1 MKKIYSKFTKE
12 RDRRFQI
19 ETAIYVTE
27 DGKKAISKR
36 ALLPEGQE
44 HIDNMYQNY
53 QYFKEQGICL
63 LTPCR
68 MEHKAVF
75 FDFVTGDSYYTQ
87 ILQALENKDQD
98 RLQLV
103 LEKYKDIF
111 ETMYPA
117 QTPFEKTES
126 FVSVFGNI
134 DIPSEMSA
142 VKKLNIDLTFDNLV
156 ENGEN
161 TNILD
166 YEWIFDFPVPVKF
179 SIYRALFAIALKHK
193 AALNKLMT
201 EDELFEYF
209 NISKEE
215 RKIFAQ
221 MNDGFMFYVEGK
233 DYSYSRTL
241 NQYKQEVYYFDEE
254 MKTEP
259 SYAQIYL
266 DRGMGYSEENSRM
279 FPILKEQ
286 REVELEMTLDPL
298 HMPREIRI
306 DPLNTSV
313 MIRMIYMEADTTEGI
328 RKITIEQT
336 EQNANTCAGNDLVF
350 KSSDPQILL
359 RVLEGEQWTS
369 IRIKYEILFFEL
381 KNAEPYLQLCKK
393 REEEL
398 KEKIEEQGQLLHASA
413 KRFVEL
419 EELLQLYKDKLNY
432 IENTRA
438 YRSLLKQ
445 KVEQIHLWDKLKEQD
460 N

>member
-44 HIDNMYQNY
+44 HIDNIYQNY

-279 FPILKEQ
+279 FPILKGQ

-369 IRIKYEILFFEL
+369 IRIKYEILFSEL

-398 KEKIEEQGQLLHASA
+398 KEKIEEQGHLLHASA

>member
-161 TNILD
+161 TIILD

-209 NISKEE
+209 NISIEE

-369 IRIKYEILFFEL
+369 IRIKYEILFSEL

>member
-12 RDRRFQI
+12 RDKRFQI

-27 DGKKAISKR
+27 NGKKAISKR

-44 HIDNMYQNY
+44 HIENMYQNY
-53 QYFKEQGICL
+53 QYFKGQGVCL

-68 MEHKAVF
+68 IENKAVF
-75 FDFVTGDSYYTQ
+75 FDFITGDSYYTQ
-87 ILQALENKDQD
+87 ILQALENKDQA
-98 RLQLV
+98 RLQDV
-103 LEKYKDIF
+103 LEKYKNIF
-111 ETMYPA
+111 DTMYHEQA
-117 QTPFEKTES
+117 PFEKTEK
-126 FVSVFGNI
+126 FVSIFGDM
-134 DIPSEMSA
+134 DIPAEMLS
-142 VKKLNIDLTFDNLV
+142 VKRLNIDLTFDNLV
-156 ENGEN
+156 ESGEN
-161 TNILD
+161 TFVLD
-166 YEWIFDFPVPVKF
+166 YEWIFDFPIPVKF
-179 SIYRALFAIALKHK
+179 AIYRALFAVALKHK
-193 AALNKLMT
+193 ATLNKLMT
-201 EDELFEYF
+201 ENELFDYF
-209 NISKEE
+209 DIHEE
-215 RKIFAQ
+215 DRKLFAK
-221 MNDGFMFYVEGK
+221 MNDGFMHYVEGK
-233 DYSYSRTL
+233 DYSYSRIL

-254 MKTEP
+254 MKTES
-259 SYAQIYL
+259 SYVQIYL
-266 DRGMGYSEENSRM
+266 DRGTGYSEENSRM
-279 FPILKEQ
+279 FPVLKGQ
-286 REVELEMTLDPL
+286 KEVELELNLDPC

-336 EQNANTCAGNDLVF
+336 ENNANTCEGNDLVF
-350 KSSDPQILL
+350 KSRDPQILL
-359 RVLEGEQWTS
+359 GILEGEQWTS
-369 IRIKYEILFFEL
+369 IRVKYEILFSQL
-381 KNAEPYLQLCKK
+381 HNAEPYLQLCKK

-398 KEKIEEQGQLLHASA
+398 KAKIEEQGQLLHESA

>member
-161 TNILD
+161 TIILD

-233 DYSYSRTL
+233 DYSYPRTL

-279 FPILKEQ
+279 FPILKGQ

-369 IRIKYEILFFEL
+369 IRIKYEILFSEL

>member
-44 HIDNMYQNY
+44 HIDNIYQNY

-279 FPILKEQ
+279 FPILKGQ

-350 KSSDPQILL
+350 ISSDPQILL

-369 IRIKYEILFFEL
+369 IRIKYEILFSEL

>member
-161 TNILD
+161 TIILD
-166 YEWIFDFPVPVKF
+166 YEWNFDFPVPVKF

-209 NISKEE
+209 NISKKE
-215 RKIFAQ
+215 RRIFAQ

-369 IRIKYEILFFEL
+369 IRIKYEILFSEL

>member
-44 HIDNMYQNY
+44 HIDNIYQNY

-161 TNILD
+161 TIILD

-215 RKIFAQ
+215 RRIFAQ

-369 IRIKYEILFFEL
+369 IRIKYEILFSEL

>member
-44 HIDNMYQNY
+44 HIDNIYQNY

-161 TNILD
+161 TIILD

-209 NISKEE
+209 NISIEE

-369 IRIKYEILFFEL
+369 IRIKYEILFSEL

>member
-44 HIDNMYQNY
+44 HIDNIYQNY

-233 DYSYSRTL
+233 DYSYPRTL

-279 FPILKEQ
+279 FPILKGQ

-369 IRIKYEILFFEL
+369 IRIKYEILFSEL

-393 REEEL
+393 REEVL

>member
-336 EQNANTCAGNDLVF
+336 VQNANTCAGNDLVF

-369 IRIKYEILFFEL
+369 IRIKYEILFSEL

-393 REEEL
+393 REEVL

>member
-68 MEHKAVF
+68 MERKAVF

-161 TNILD
+161 TIILD

-215 RKIFAQ
+215 RRIFAQ

-233 DYSYSRTL
+233 DYSYPRTL

-369 IRIKYEILFFEL
+369 IRIKYEILFSEL

-393 REEEL
+393 REEVL

>member
-44 HIDNMYQNY
+44 HIDNIYQNY

-161 TNILD
+161 TIILD

-215 RKIFAQ
+215 RRIFAQ

-336 EQNANTCAGNDLVF
+336 VQNANTCAGNDLVF

-369 IRIKYEILFFEL
+369 IRIKYEILFSEL

-393 REEEL
+393 REEVL

>member
-27 DGKKAISKR
+27 NGKKAISKR
-36 ALLPEGQE
+36 ALLPEGQK

-53 QYFKEQGICL
+53 QYFKEQGISL

-87 ILQALENKDQD
+87 ILQALEDKDQN
-98 RLQLV
+98 RLQFV

-117 QTPFEKTES
+117 QTSFEKTES
-126 FVSVFGNI
+126 FVSVFGDI
-134 DIPSEMSA
+134 DIPSGMSA

-161 TNILD
+161 TIILD
-166 YEWIFDFPVPVKF
+166 YEWIFDFLVPVKF

-193 AALNKLMT
+193 AVLNKLMT

-254 MKTEP
+254 MKTES

-266 DRGMGYSEENSRM
+266 DRGTGYSEENSRM
-279 FPILKEQ
+279 FPILKGQ
-286 REVELEMTLDPL
+286 REVELEMTLNPL

-313 MIRMIYMEADTTEGI
+313 MIRLIYMEADTTEGI

-369 IRIKYEILFFEL
+369 IRIKYEILFSEL

>member
-75 FDFVTGDSYYTQ
+75 FYFVTGDSYYTQ

-369 IRIKYEILFFEL
+369 IRIKYEILFSEL

>member
-209 NISKEE
+209 YISKEE

-369 IRIKYEILFFEL
+369 IRIKYEILFSEL

>member
-12 RDRRFQI
+12 RDKKFRI
-19 ETAIYVTE
+19 ETAIYLTE
-27 DGKKAISKR
+27 DGKKTISKK

-44 HIDNMYQNY
+44 HIEKMLQNY
-53 QYFKEQGICL
+53 QYFKNQGICL

-68 MEHKAVF
+68 MENKAVF
-75 FDFVTGDSYYTQ
+75 FEFITGDSYYTQ
-87 ILQALENKDQD
+87 ILQALENKEQGC
-98 RLQLV
+98 LQQILD
-103 LEKYKDIF
+103 KYKNIF
-111 ETMYPA
+111 ETLYPV
-117 QTPFEKTES
+117 QVPFEKTEK
-126 FVSVFGNI
+126 FVSVFGERE
-134 DIPSEMSA
+134 IPSGMAA
-142 VKKLNIDLTFDNLV
+142 VEKLDIDLTFDNLV

-161 TNILD
+161 TFILD

-179 SIYRALFAIALKHK
+179 AIYRALFAFALKHK
-193 AALNKLMT
+193 TALNKLMT

-209 NISKEE
+209 SISKEE
-215 RKIFAQ
+215 RKFFAE
-221 MNDGFMFYVEGK
+221 MNDGFMNYVEGK

-259 SYAQIYL
+259 SYAQVYL

-279 FPILKEQ
+279 FPVLKGQ
-286 REVELEMTLDPL
+286 REVELEMTLDPC

-313 MIRMIYMEADTTEGI
+313 MIRMISMEADTTDGI

-336 EQNANTCAGNDLVF
+336 ENNANTCAGNDLVF

-359 RVLEGEQWTS
+359 NISEGDQWTC
-369 IRIKYEILFFEL
+369 IRIKYEILFSEL

-398 KEKIEEQGQLLHASA
+398 KEKIEEQGQLLHESA

>member
-313 MIRMIYMEADTTEGI
+313 MIRMIYMEADTTG
-328 RKITIEQT
+328 
-336 EQNANTCAGNDLVF
+336 
-350 KSSDPQILL
+350 S
-359 RVLEGEQWTS
+359 VL
-369 IRIKYEILFFEL
+369 F
-381 KNAEPYLQLCKK
+381 
-393 REEEL
+393 
-398 KEKIEEQGQLLHASA
+398 
-413 KRFVEL
+413 
-419 EELLQLYKDKLNY
+419 
-432 IENTRA
+432 
-438 YRSLLKQ
+438 
-445 KVEQIHLWDKLKEQD
+445 
-460 N
+460 

>member
-44 HIDNMYQNY
+44 HIDNIYQNY

-279 FPILKEQ
+279 FPILKGQ

-336 EQNANTCAGNDLVF
+336 VQNANTCAGNDLVF

-369 IRIKYEILFFEL
+369 IRIKYEILFSEL

>member
-266 DRGMGYSEENSRM
+266 DRGMGYSEKNSRM

-369 IRIKYEILFFEL
+369 IRIKYEILFSEL

>member
-44 HIDNMYQNY
+44 HIVNIYQNY

-161 TNILD
+161 TIILD

-209 NISKEE
+209 NISIEE

-369 IRIKYEILFFEL
+369 IRIKYEILFSEL

>member
-215 RKIFAQ
+215 RRIFAQ

-279 FPILKEQ
+279 FPILKGQ
-286 REVELEMTLDPL
+286 REVELEMILDPL

-369 IRIKYEILFFEL
+369 IRIKYEILFSEL

>member
-369 IRIKYEILFFEL
+369 IRIKYEILFSEL

>member
-44 HIDNMYQNY
+44 HIDNIYQNY

-111 ETMYPA
+111 ETMFPA

-369 IRIKYEILFFEL
+369 IRIKYEILFSEL

>member
-44 HIDNMYQNY
+44 HIDNIYQNY

-75 FDFVTGDSYYTQ
+75 FDFVTEDSYYTQ

-279 FPILKEQ
+279 FPILKGQ

-369 IRIKYEILFFEL
+369 IRIKYEILFSEL

>member
-44 HIDNMYQNY
+44 HIDNIYQNY

-279 FPILKEQ
+279 FPILKGQ

-369 IRIKYEILFFEL
+369 IRIKYEILFSEL

>member
-279 FPILKEQ
+279 FPILKGQ

-369 IRIKYEILFFEL
+369 IRIKYEILFSEL